1 MIITADEA
9 KKLING
15 LDEWTDEKIVQ
26 KLKAIEV
33 AVRSYTNNNF
43 QNRSVRA
50 LCGVVSQKLYGEVVG
65 LRVGNTV
72 QISGSM
78 FNNGLYVVKRIDGH
92 MITVDA
98 ELMDEPEVLV
108 TMIVYPEDIKDCA
121 INLLDW
127 EKENRSKV
135 GIKSE
140 TLSRHSVTYFDMD
153 SNNQVNG
160 YPVSL
165 MGCLKPYRK
174 CRC

>member
-9 KKLING
+9 KKLVSG
-15 LDEWTDEKIVQ
+15 LDEWTDEKIVH

-33 AVRSYTNNNF
+33 AVRSYTHNNF

-50 LCGVVSQKLYGEVVG
+50 VCGVVSQKLYGEVVG
-65 LRVGNTV
+65 LRVGNTI

-78 FNNGLYVVKRIDGH
+78 FNDGLYVVKRIDGN

-98 ELMDEPEVLV
+98 ELMDEPEALV
-108 TMIVYPEDIKDCA
+108 TLIAYPADIKDCA
-121 INLLDW
+121 VNLLEW

-174 CRC
+174 CRS